1 LASGAAG
8 RDGAFVAARGGHE
21 AVVAA
26 ELGQGAGSRRV
37 RPSAGVVV
45 CGCFPGRRRVGGL
58 GLGLGLGGGALV
70 VAVGTGAGARG
81 TFDAAR
87 FASAGRALADGSGG
101 VAVVRE
107 RFVARALFGLGGF
120 ARGLGPE
127 RRPGQCAARR
137 WC

>member
-1 LASGAAG
+1 MASGAAAQG
-8 RDGAFVAARGGHE
+8 GALVAARSGHE
-21 AVVAA
+21 AVVGAG
-26 ELGQGAGSRRV
+26 LGQGGGSRHG
-37 RPSAGVVV
+37 RPSAGVVA

-58 GLGLGLGGGALV
+58 GPGLAGEALV
-70 VAVGTGAGARG
+70 VAAGTGAGARG

-120 ARGLGPE
+120 VRGLGPG

>member
-8 RDGAFVAARGGHE
+8 RDGALVAARGGHE
-21 AVVAA
+21 AVVVAG
-26 ELGQGAGSRRV
+26 LGQGAGSRRA
-37 RPSAGVVV
+37 RPSAGVVA

-58 GLGLGLGGGALV
+58 GLGLGGGALV
-70 VAVGTGAGARG
+70 VAAGTDAGARG
-81 TFDAAR
+81 IFDAAR

-120 ARGLGPE
+120 VRGLGPE